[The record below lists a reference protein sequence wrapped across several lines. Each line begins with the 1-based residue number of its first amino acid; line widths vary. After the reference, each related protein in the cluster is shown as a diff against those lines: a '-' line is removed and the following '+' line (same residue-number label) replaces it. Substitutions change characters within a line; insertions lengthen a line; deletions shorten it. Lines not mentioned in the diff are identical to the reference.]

1 MLQRERRG
9 QSGDCQHRCSV
20 ASKFI
25 VGQILRCICAYITCI
40 PKDVYE
46 FKQKIQRG
54 PERRGDEKS
63 WMGEWSRGQRGDD
76 ENAKMRLEEDLVI
89 RRSRPTMISAKYR
102 AREERRRL
110 LKISAGKLRR
120 IEDPEASLCRSVL
133 INNAVRRLQRENRDE
148 KTRNYGLPVVTYLND
163 STKENNVS
171 SNLIVGITDDETSSR
186 KRLSDDTR
194 NDGISPKRQRHDDL
208 DLQDDV
214 FSDFYILP
222 PTPRLLSHIDE
233 IQEPESPHHH
243 HLVYPEDRL
252 GSVDVR
258 SATTIISTSTA
269 NTTTNS
275 NSTSTSTNNCCNS
288 IMFST
293 ELDGATSQLTS
304 VIRSSDVGMM
314 EASDVVDPDRICDFA
329 RFADSTKT
337 LEERLVELQSLDEH
351 FDLAKFERNNN
362 QSCGRAFHDIQTF
375 HSLVPGLET

>member
-1 MLQRERRG
+1 
-9 QSGDCQHRCSV
+9 
-20 ASKFI
+20 
-25 VGQILRCICAYITCI
+25 
-40 PKDVYE
+40 
-46 FKQKIQRG
+46 
-54 PERRGDEKS
+54 
-63 WMGEWSRGQRGDD
+63 
-76 ENAKMRLEEDLVI
+76 
-89 RRSRPTMISAKYR
+89 MISAKYR

-148 KTRNYGLPVVTYLND
+148 KTRNYGLPVVTYLTD

-171 SNLIVGITDDETSSR
+171 SNLIVGVTDDEASSR
-186 KRLSDDTR
+186 KRLGDDIR
-194 NDGISPKRQRHDDL
+194 NEGLSPKRQRHDDL

-233 IQEPESPHHH
+233 VQEQDSHHH
-243 HLVYPEDRL
+243 HLVYSEDRL

-258 SATTIISTSTA
+258 PGTTIISTTTA
-269 NTTTNS
+269 NTTTN
-275 NSTSTSTNNCCNS
+275 TVAGTNCCGS
-288 IMFST
+288 VLFPT
-293 ELDGATSQLTS
+293 DLDEASAQLSS
-304 VIRSSDVGMM
+304 VTRPGDVGMM
-314 EASDVVDPDRICDFA
+314 EVADVVDPDRICDFA
-329 RFADSTKT
+329 RFADSAKS

>member
-1 MLQRERRG
+1 
-9 QSGDCQHRCSV
+9 
-20 ASKFI
+20 
-25 VGQILRCICAYITCI
+25 
-40 PKDVYE
+40 
-46 FKQKIQRG
+46 
-54 PERRGDEKS
+54 
-63 WMGEWSRGQRGDD
+63 
-76 ENAKMRLEEDLVI
+76 MRLEEDLVI

>member
-1 MLQRERRG
+1 
-9 QSGDCQHRCSV
+9 
-20 ASKFI
+20 
-25 VGQILRCICAYITCI
+25 
-40 PKDVYE
+40 
-46 FKQKIQRG
+46 
-54 PERRGDEKS
+54 
-63 WMGEWSRGQRGDD
+63 
-76 ENAKMRLEEDLVI
+76 MRLEEDLVI

-148 KTRNYGLPVVTYLND
+148 KTRNYGLPVVTYLSD
-163 STKENNVS
+163 STKENNIS
-171 SNLIVGITDDETSSR
+171 SNLIVGVTDDETSSR

-194 NDGISPKRQRHDDL
+194 NEGISPKRQRHDDL

-233 IQEPESPHHH
+233 VQEPESPHHH

-252 GSVDVR
+252 GSVEVR

-269 NTTTNS
+269 NTTTS
-275 NSTSTSTNNCCNS
+275 SSTSTPANDAS
-288 IMFST
+288 
-293 ELDGATSQLTS
+293 SQLTS
-304 VIRSSDVGMM
+304 ITRSNDVGMM

-329 RFADSTKT
+329 RFADSAKS

>member
-1 MLQRERRG
+1 
-9 QSGDCQHRCSV
+9 
-20 ASKFI
+20 
-25 VGQILRCICAYITCI
+25 
-40 PKDVYE
+40 
-46 FKQKIQRG
+46 
-54 PERRGDEKS
+54 
-63 WMGEWSRGQRGDD
+63 
-76 ENAKMRLEEDLVI
+76 
-89 RRSRPTMISAKYR
+89 MISAKYR

-148 KTRNYGLPVVTYLND
+148 KTRNYGLPAVAYLND

-171 SNLIVGITDDETSSR
+171 SNLIVGATDDDATSR
-186 KRLSDDTR
+186 KRLSEDART
-194 NDGISPKRQRHDDL
+194 DGLGSKRQRHDDL

-233 IQEPESPHHH
+233 VQEPESPHHH
-243 HLVYPEDRL
+243 RLVYPEDRL
-252 GSVDVR
+252 GTVDVR
-258 SATTIISTSTA
+258 SSSTTMISISTA
-269 NTTTNS
+269 NTTTS
-275 NSTSTSTNNCCNS
+275 NGNGNANDASNANDTANNNGTTATSSCCS
-288 IMFST
+288 SSAMFPS
-293 ELDGATSQLTS
+293 ELDDSGAQLNN
-304 VIRSSDVGMM
+304 VVARSGDVGMM
-314 EASDVVDPDRICDFA
+314 ETSDVVDPDRICDFA
-329 RFADSTKT
+329 RFADSAKS

>member
-1 MLQRERRG
+1 
-9 QSGDCQHRCSV
+9 
-20 ASKFI
+20 
-25 VGQILRCICAYITCI
+25 
-40 PKDVYE
+40 
-46 FKQKIQRG
+46 
-54 PERRGDEKS
+54 
-63 WMGEWSRGQRGDD
+63 
-76 ENAKMRLEEDLVI
+76 
-89 RRSRPTMISAKYR
+89 MISAKYR

-148 KTRNYGLPVVTYLND
+148 KTRNYGLPVVSYLND

-171 SNLIVGITDDETSSR
+171 SNLIVGVTDDDTTSR
-186 KRLSDDTR
+186 KRLSEDAR
-194 NDGISPKRQRHDDL
+194 NDGLGSKRQRHDDL

-233 IQEPESPHHH
+233 VQEPESPHHH

-252 GSVDVR
+252 GTVDVR
-258 SATTIISTSTA
+258 SSSTTMISTSTA
-269 NTTTNS
+269 NTTTSNS
-275 NSTSTSTNNCCNS
+275 NSNANNASNASNTANNNSTTTTSSCCS
-288 IMFST
+288 SSVMFPS
-293 ELDGATSQLTS
+293 ELDDSGAQLNN
-304 VIRSSDVGMM
+304 VVARSGDVSMM
-314 EASDVVDPDRICDFA
+314 ETSDVVDPDRICDFA
-329 RFADSTKT
+329 RFADSAKS

>member
-1 MLQRERRG
+1 
-9 QSGDCQHRCSV
+9 
-20 ASKFI
+20 
-25 VGQILRCICAYITCI
+25 
-40 PKDVYE
+40 
-46 FKQKIQRG
+46 
-54 PERRGDEKS
+54 
-63 WMGEWSRGQRGDD
+63 
-76 ENAKMRLEEDLVI
+76 
-89 RRSRPTMISAKYR
+89 MISAKYR

-171 SNLIVGITDDETSSR
+171 SNLIVGVTDDDTASR
-186 KRLSDDTR
+186 KRLSEDAR
-194 NDGISPKRQRHDDL
+194 SDGLGPKRQRHDDL

-233 IQEPESPHHH
+233 VQEPETPHHH

-252 GSVDVR
+252 GTVDVR
-258 SATTIISTSTA
+258 SSSTTMISTSTA
-269 NTTTNS
+269 NTTTSSSSNS
-275 NSTSTSTNNCCNS
+275 NANNPSNASNTANNNNSTTTTSSCCSTSV
-288 IMFST
+288 MFPS
-293 ELDGATSQLTS
+293 ELDDSGAQLNS
-304 VIRSSDVGMM
+304 VVARSGDVGMM

-329 RFADSTKT
+329 RFADSAKS

>member
-1 MLQRERRG
+1 M
-9 QSGDCQHRCSV
+9 
-20 ASKFI
+20 A
-25 VGQILRCICAYITCI
+25 
-40 PKDVYE
+40 
-46 FKQKIQRG
+46 
-54 PERRGDEKS
+54 
-63 WMGEWSRGQRGDD
+63 
-76 ENAKMRLEEDLVI
+76 NAAAFAQQNVKMRLEEDLVI

-171 SNLIVGITDDETSSR
+171 SNLIVDDDSNSR
-186 KRLSDDTR
+186 KRLADDTR
-194 NDGISPKRQRHDDL
+194 NDGLSTKRQRHDEL

-222 PTPRLLSHIDE
+222 PTPRLLSHIDDVHDA
-233 IQEPESPHHH
+233 ESAHH
-243 HLVYPEDRL
+243 HLVYSEDRL
-252 GSVDVR
+252 GGTVDVR
-258 SATTIISTSTA
+258 GPTNMVDHTSTTNVTSTTTTPTIQAASPTATTTMTP
-269 NTTTNS
+269 NVNTNS
-275 NSTSTSTNNCCNS
+275 CNNSVLFPADLDDPSTQLASRST
-288 IMFST
+288 
-293 ELDGATSQLTS
+293 
-304 VIRSSDVGMM
+304 DVGMM
-314 EASDVVDPDRICDFA
+314 EVADVVGCDPDRICDFA
-329 RFADSTKT
+329 RFADSAKT

>member
-1 MLQRERRG
+1 
-9 QSGDCQHRCSV
+9 
-20 ASKFI
+20 
-25 VGQILRCICAYITCI
+25 
-40 PKDVYE
+40 
-46 FKQKIQRG
+46 
-54 PERRGDEKS
+54 
-63 WMGEWSRGQRGDD
+63 
-76 ENAKMRLEEDLVI
+76 MRLEEDLVI

-171 SNLIVGITDDETSSR
+171 SNLIIDDDSSSR
-186 KRLSDDTR
+186 KRLADDTR
-194 NDGISPKRQRHDDL
+194 NDVISTKRQRHDDL

-222 PTPRLLSHIDE
+222 PTPRLLSHIDDVHE
-233 IQEPESPHHH
+233 AESAHH
-243 HLVYPEDRL
+243 HLVYAEDRL
-252 GSVDVR
+252 GGTVDVR
-258 SATTIISTSTA
+258 GPSSMVDPTATNATL
-269 NTTTNS
+269 TTTTTTAISPSPAANVTTTPSVNPNTYS
-275 NSTSTSTNNCCNS
+275 NSVL
-288 IMFST
+288 FPAD
-293 ELDGATSQLTS
+293 LDDPSAQLGS
-304 VIRSSDVGMM
+304 RSADVGMM
-314 EASDVVDPDRICDFA
+314 EVADVVGCDPDRICDFA
-329 RFADSTKT
+329 RFADSAKT

-351 FDLAKFERNNN
+351 FDLTKFERNNN

>member
-1 MLQRERRG
+1 MLDFEQ
-9 QSGDCQHRCSV
+9 QANQAQAL
-20 ASKFI
+20 AS
-25 VGQILRCICAYITCI
+25 L
-40 PKDVYE
+40 
-46 FKQKIQRG
+46 
-54 PERRGDEKS
+54 DED
-63 WMGEWSRGQRGDD
+63 WHLLED
-76 ENAKMRLEEDLVI
+76 AKMRLEEDLVI

-148 KTRNYGLPVVTYLND
+148 KTRNYGLPVVSYLND

-171 SNLIVGITDDETSSR
+171 SNLIVGVTDDDTTSR
-186 KRLSDDTR
+186 KRLSDDART
-194 NDGISPKRQRHDDL
+194 DGLGSKRQRHDDL

-233 IQEPESPHHH
+233 VQEPESPHHH

-258 SATTIISTSTA
+258 SSTTMISTSTA
-269 NTTTNS
+269 NTTTSSNNS
-275 NSTSTSTNNCCNS
+275 NANNASNASNTANNNSTTTTSSCCSSSVMFPSELEDSGAQLNNVV
-288 IMFST
+288 
-293 ELDGATSQLTS
+293 A
-304 VIRSSDVGMM
+304 RSGDVGMM
-314 EASDVVDPDRICDFA
+314 ETSDVVDPDRICDFA
-329 RFADSTKT
+329 RFADSAKS

>member
-1 MLQRERRG
+1 
-9 QSGDCQHRCSV
+9 
-20 ASKFI
+20 
-25 VGQILRCICAYITCI
+25 
-40 PKDVYE
+40 
-46 FKQKIQRG
+46 
-54 PERRGDEKS
+54 
-63 WMGEWSRGQRGDD
+63 
-76 ENAKMRLEEDLVI
+76 
-89 RRSRPTMISAKYR
+89 MISAKYR

-171 SNLIVGITDDETSSR
+171 GNLIVGVTDDETSSR
-186 KRLSDDTR
+186 KRLSEDSR
-194 NDGISPKRQRHDDL
+194 NEGLSPKRQRHDDL

-233 IQEPESPHHH
+233 VQEPETPHHH

-258 SATTIISTSTA
+258 SGTTIIGSSTA
-269 NTTTNS
+269 NTTTS
-275 NSTSTSTNNCCNS
+275 GGTQPSGCCNPV
-288 IMFST
+288 MFPG
-293 ELDGATSQLTS
+293 ELDDSGSQLT
-304 VIRSSDVGMM
+304 RSSDVGMM

-329 RFADSTKT
+329 RFADSAKS